1 MKVRKAVF
9 PVAGFGTRM
18 LPASKAVPKEMLTL
32 VDKPIIQYAVEEA
45 IDAGIEQI
53 IFVTGRTKKAL
64 EDHFD
69 RNIELELAL
78 KASGKEDIL
87 YEMNRISKMC
97 DFITVRQKEQKGL
110 GHAVACASEIVGD
123 EPFAVILP
131 DDVMIGKTSVIGQLI
146 KQYNETGK
154 SVIALKKINLSEAEK
169 YGVVSVKKNINDNLF
184 LLNDMVEKP
193 KENPPSNLAI
203 MGRYV
208 LTPDVMREIFNI
220 NPGALGEL
228 QLTDAIKSVT
238 KKDKVYGYIYEGTR
252 YDCGNKIGY
261 LEATI
266 NIAMQNE
273 TLKSDMV
280 RIIKNLVD

>member
-18 LPASKAVPKEMLTL
+18 LPASKTIPKEMLTL

-53 IFVTGRTKKAL
+53 IFVTGRTKKSL

-78 KASGKEDIL
+78 KFSGKENIL
-87 YEMNRISKMC
+87 YEMEKISTMC

-131 DDVMIGKTSVIGQLI
+131 DDVMLSKKSVIGQLI
-146 KQYNETGK
+146 EQYEKTEK
-154 SVIALKKINLSEAEK
+154 SVIALKKVDKSEAYK
-169 YGVVSVKKNINDNLF
+169 YGIVSVKENVSDGLF
-184 LLNDMVEKP
+184 LLENMIEKP
-193 KENPPSNLAI
+193 KSNPPSDLAI
-203 MGRYV
+203 MGRYI
-208 LTPDVMREIFNI
+208 LTPDVMREIFEI
-220 NPGALGEL
+220 KPGALGEL
-228 QLTDAIKSVT
+228 QLTDAIRNIAL
-238 KKDKVYGYIYEGTR
+238 KDKIFGYIYEGER
-252 YDCGNKIGY
+252 YDCGNKTGY
-261 LEATI
+261 LEATV
-266 NIAMQNE
+266 NIAMARDD
-273 TLKSDMV
+273 LKSEMLN
-280 RIIKNLVD
+280 IIKKFC